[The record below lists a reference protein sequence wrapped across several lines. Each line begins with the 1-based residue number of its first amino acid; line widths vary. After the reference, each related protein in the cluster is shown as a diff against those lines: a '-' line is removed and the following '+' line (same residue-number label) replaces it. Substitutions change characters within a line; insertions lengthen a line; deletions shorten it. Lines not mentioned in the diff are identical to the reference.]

1 MIIRRVILILVVLFL
16 ALPGAVLAG
25 EQDLQKAAKIF
36 SDVYGQGNVVEIM
49 KNVKLLKDAGLSYQK
64 SLAIPLEEVIDCK
77 DQEGLRVLYGMYAFD
92 ENYAMVFGK
101 RKEFLETLE
110 VINSQVLDR
119 LDVRDKLQITPVK
132 PELLKDLLEDPEN
145 VEKRDVIFNST
156 QANIDAMLKQ
166 AASDPEVMDVLID
179 AIYGTVIQ
187 GLYVACEL
195 ALNNESGDKMI
206 ALFNAQA
213 QRVEKFNVLLDT
225 FKDPELSKMV
235 EWEWVERGPL
245 IDGIQDLIKSKKG
258 RLNHHDIE
266 KILAA
271 VKPVRNYF
279 ARKCWLR

>member
-1 MIIRRVILILVVLFL
+1 MIIRRVILMLVVLFL
-16 ALPGAVLAG
+16 ALPGAVQAG
-25 EQDLQKAAKIF
+25 EQDLQKAAGVF
-36 SDVYGQGNVVEIM
+36 SDVYGQGNVVEM
-49 KNVKLLKDAGLSYQK
+49 MNNVKLLKDAGLSYQK

-92 ENYAMVFGK
+92 ANYAMVFGK

-110 VINSQVLDR
+110 VINSQMQDR
-119 LDVRDKLQITPVK
+119 LDVRVKLQITHIK
-132 PELLKDLLEDPEN
+132 PELLKDLLEYPEN
-145 VEKRDVIFNST
+145 VEKREAWFKNV
-156 QANIDAMLKQ
+156 QANMDAMFKQ
-166 AASDPEVMDVLID
+166 AAGDPEVMDVLID
-179 AIYGTVIQ
+179 VIYGTVIQ
-187 GLYVACEL
+187 GLYVSCEL

-225 FKDPELSKMV
+225 FKDPELIKMV
-235 EWEWVERGPL
+235 KLVERGPL

-258 RLNHHDIE
+258 RLNRHDIE